1 MNVLRLIPEQGGEAI
16 AIDQDR
22 VLVGRDSAADI
33 HLRDASVSRQHAEIR
48 KNDDEWVIID
58 LKSGNGVLIDGVRTS
73 HDVLLPGQRLQL
85 GNVRF
90 LVQIDRGDDGSTVI
104 LGRSPLLAAGDSTVN
119 FVRPPAASQRRGVL
133 LTLALVAAGPVV
145 VALGLLALYWS
156 SPKALPSPPR
166 PAPASFVTPTVLLT
180 PSPIAAS
187 PAPQP
192 ARKIQPPT
200 STLLIATDI
209 RAKVLVDGR
218 RSITILPG
226 GLRRVQV
233 SPGEHIVSF
242 RVGGARHD
250 QVVRTKANE
259 QAVVRFPRSASP
271 GAPSIL
277 VRATEPMVHPQPS
290 PTLALRTA
298 AVSPVL
304 PPPSIVP
311 SPAQVSPTPSFLPS
325 TLSSPVRQSATDEGL
340 LSGTAA
346 TARGDF
352 FRALLILKDVAKRL
366 EGDPQAKK
374 ELARTEAYLA
384 WTYYGLKRPEQ
395 AQAAAERALRAD
407 PNVIAQLK
415 NFPAAVTSL
424 LKQAR

>member
-22 VLVGRDSAADI
+22 VFIGRDPACDI
-33 HLRDASVSRQHAEIR
+33 HLRDASVSRHHAEIR

-58 LKSGNGVLIDGVRTS
+58 CDSGNGVLIDGARTS
-73 HDVLLPGQRLQL
+73 HAELLPGQRLQL

-90 LVQIDRGDDGSTVI
+90 LVQIDRGDDGSTVM
-104 LGRSPLLAAGDSTVN
+104 LKRSPLLATGDS
-119 FVRPPAASQRRGVL
+119 RMILGAPRGGRSSPALEGPGLLLIVAVL
-133 LTLALVAAGPVV
+133 AGGLVVISLGLVAV
-145 VALGLLALYWS
+145 LYLS
-156 SPKALPSPPR
+156 GQQTETPPR
-166 PAPASFVTPTVLLT
+166 PPTEASLVTAGATPAPKPIPETPV
-180 PSPIAAS
+180 PEARRQAAS
-187 PAPQP
+187 LK
-192 ARKIQPPT
+192 ARPPRG
-200 STLLIATDI
+200 TLLISTDT
-209 RAKVLVDGR
+209 RAVVFVDGR
-218 RSITILPG
+218 RNATVRPG
-226 GLRRVQV
+226 GLRRVEV

-242 RVGGARHD
+242 QVSGARHD
-250 QVVRTKANE
+250 RTVRTKANG
-259 QAVVRFPRSASP
+259 QAVVRFLAQTQAPPPAASP
-271 GAPSIL
+271 VMAPVSTPPL
-277 VRATEPMVHPQPS
+277 V
-290 PTLALRTA
+290 
-298 AVSPVL
+298 
-304 PPPSIVP
+304 VP
-311 SPAQVSPTPSFLPS
+311 PTPSSVAGQGAPD
-325 TLSSPVRQSATDEGL
+325 AGL

-366 EGDPQAKK
+366 EGDPQAKE